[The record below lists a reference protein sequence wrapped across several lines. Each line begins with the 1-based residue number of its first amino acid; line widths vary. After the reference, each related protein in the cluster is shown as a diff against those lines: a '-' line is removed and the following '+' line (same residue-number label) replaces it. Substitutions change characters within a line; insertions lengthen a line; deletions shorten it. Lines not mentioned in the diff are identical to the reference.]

1 MARFLPSGGGVGGKL
16 SSGQEH
22 PLLLWLDVSGY
33 EQSGPLLLL
42 SIAAYYLL
50 LFACGWFVLQWFR
63 RGRPWARARSFLA
76 GKSKSDLGAAG
87 VGGKREP
94 APPQLRYKKT
104 AFNRRLLSETT
115 VLRQPYVPSPWLGHR
130 LGGHMQS
137 FMFATWCPPGD
148 RAMVSRL
155 VSRQDRVESSF
166 DGGVFRMDWFDL
178 RETPLP
184 ADAPVVFVLPGV
196 VGQGTN
202 VYIRHLAAHLST
214 KYGYR
219 VVTKNWRGIGLEL
232 STRRPETWDH
242 AALSDCRDAI
252 KHLRREVGEH
262 VPVLGVGFSFGGCV
276 LTAIAGTAPQEEHG
290 LCGLV
295 SISGLFDMP
304 AMMKHIAEQYA
315 YPYGFANT
323 KVTVKNYR
331 KFKVLETLTA
341 EADASVT
348 GGRSSGPIRNS
359 SSCFSDDEGMG
370 VGRSSSSSTAEEPLR
385 PSTGPMRTRKKLR
398 SALAAAGAAAATVEA
413 GSSAPSQAPS
423 SASAIASP
431 AARPSLS
438 AGSGASGGLVDAQMT
453 PTTAAAEAVASRRGD
468 EVFHTASLLD
478 SGHGKEG
485 EVAVLAGAGPG
496 AGVTSGLVTA
506 KEMAAMKDPSA
517 FHEALTLPF
526 TGDSSVDAYFQR
538 IGRVMGQNVSSVT
551 VPTLCLLAKDDPLCP
566 PHAWVGAL
574 EAAAKSD
581 GIVVAITEH
590 GGHCGWFD
598 GLGAGSWLDRA
609 TGNFLSSA
617 LELSK
622 EPAAAR
628 AIADHGA
635 SPIAEASTRT
645 SEAAESREPSV
656 CTTDHRR

>member
-16 SSGQEH
+16 SSGQQH
-22 PLLLWLDVSGY
+22 PLLLWLDVPGY

-50 LFACGWFVLQWFR
+50 LFGCGWFVLQWFR

-76 GKSKSDLGAAG
+76 GKSKSELGAAG

-104 AFNRRLLSETT
+104 AFNRRLLSEAS

-232 STRRPETWDH
+232 STKRPETWDH

-252 KHLRREVGEH
+252 KHLRRTVGER

-341 EADASVT
+341 EADVSVT

-359 SSCFSDDEGMG
+359 SFCSSDDEGMG
-370 VGRSSSSSTAEEPLR
+370 VGPSTSSATAEEPLR

-398 SALAAAGAAAATVEA
+398 PVSAPAASAAGGGAATVAA
-413 GSSAPSQAPS
+413 GSCASSQAPS

-438 AGSGASGGLVDAQMT
+438 AAGGASGGLVDGETTQG
-453 PTTAAAEAVASRRGD
+453 TAAAEAVASRRGD

-478 SGHGKEG
+478 SGRGKER
-485 EVAVLAGAGPG
+485 EVGMPAGAGPG
-496 AGVTSGLVTA
+496 AGATSGLVTA

-538 IGRVMGQNVSSVT
+538 IGRIMGQGVSSVT

-622 EPAAAR
+622 ESTAVGAT
-628 AIADHGA
+628 ADNGA
-635 SPIAEASTRT
+635 SPTAEDSSSTRILA
-645 SEAAESREPSV
+645 AAESR
-656 CTTDHRR
+656 